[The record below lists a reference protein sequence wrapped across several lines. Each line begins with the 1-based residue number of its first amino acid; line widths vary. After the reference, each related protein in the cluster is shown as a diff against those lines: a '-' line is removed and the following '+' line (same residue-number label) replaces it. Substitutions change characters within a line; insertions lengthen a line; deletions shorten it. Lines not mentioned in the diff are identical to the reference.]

1 MIDAVD
7 SGGYGMLGLYAAQAP
22 AVPDPTPPPRVTSP
36 DAEPVRASQAAPPIQ
51 GQGSGPLPGAQ
62 SGADGSATSGREF
75 GDSGF
80 AQSRQTAVLASL
92 AGAASPASMTGA
104 ATTDGTS
111 AGNIAASSRTLR
123 AYDRAGAST
132 SPTVASGAMVTARA

>member
-1 MIDAVD
+1 MINAVD
-7 SGGYGMLGLYAAQAP
+7 SGGYGTLGLYAAQAP
-22 AVPDPTPPPRVTSP
+22 TVPDPTPPPRTVSL
-36 DAEPVRASQAAPPIQ
+36 DAEPVRASQASLPIQ
-51 GQGSGPLPGAQ
+51 GQGSGPLPGTQ
-62 SGADGSATSGREF
+62 SGADGSATSGRDF

-92 AGAASPASMTGA
+92 AGAASPASTTGA
-104 ATTDGTS
+104 ATADGTS

-132 SPTVASGAMVTARA
+132 SATAAPGAMFTARA

>member
-22 AVPDPTPPPRVTSP
+22 AVPDPTPPPRTVSL
-36 DAEPVRASQAAPPIQ
+36 DAEPVRASQASLPIQ
-51 GQGSGPLPGAQ
+51 GQGSGPLPGTQ

-92 AGAASPASMTGA
+92 AGAASPVSTTGA
-104 ATTDGTS
+104 ATADGAS
-111 AGNIAASSRTLR
+111 AGNAPVSTRTLR

-132 SPTVASGAMVTARA
+132 SPTVASGAMFTARA

>member
-22 AVPDPTPPPRVTSP
+22 AVPDPTPPPRAVNL

-62 SGADGSATSGREF
+62 SGADGSATSGRDF

-92 AGAASPASMTGA
+92 AGAASTASTTG
-104 ATTDGTS
+104 TGTAGGAS
-111 AGNIAASSRTLR
+111 AGTIAANARTLR

-132 SPTVASGAMVTARA
+132 SATVPSGAMFTARA

>member
-62 SGADGSATSGREF
+62 SGADGSATSGRDF

-80 AQSRQTAVLASL
+80 AQSRQTAVLTSL
-92 AGAASPASMTGA
+92 AGASSNASTPGTATAGGGASA
-104 ATTDGTS
+104 
-111 AGNIAASSRTLR
+111 RTLR

-132 SPTVASGAMVTARA
+132 SATVAPGAMFTARA

>member
-22 AVPDPTPPPRVTSP
+22 AVPDPTPPPQATSL
-36 DAEPVRASQAAPPIQ
+36 DAEPVRASQASLPIQ

-62 SGADGSATSGREF
+62 SGADGSATSGRDF

-80 AQSRQTAVLASL
+80 AQSRQTAVLTSL
-92 AGAASPASMTGA
+92 AGAASSPSTTGTGTA
-104 ATTDGTS
+104 EGTS
-111 AGNIAASSRTLR
+111 AGNAAANSRTLR

-132 SPTVASGAMVTARA
+132 SATVASGAMFTARA

>member
-62 SGADGSATSGREF
+62 SGADGSATSGRDF

-80 AQSRQTAVLASL
+80 AQSRQTAVLTSL
-92 AGAASPASMTGA
+92 AGAAATASATG
-104 ATTDGTS
+104 TGTAGGAF
-111 AGNIAASSRTLR
+111 AGNAAASARTLR

-132 SPTVASGAMVTARA
+132 SATVASGVMFRARA

>member
-7 SGGYGMLGLYAAQAP
+7 SGGYGILGLYAAQAP

-62 SGADGSATSGREF
+62 SGADGSATSGRDF

-92 AGAASPASMTGA
+92 ANTASTSLTTGTG
-104 ATTDGTS
+104 TTDGTS
-111 AGNIAASSRTLR
+111 AVSGRTLR

-132 SPTVASGAMVTARA
+132 SATVAPGAMFTARA

>member
-7 SGGYGMLGLYAAQAP
+7 SGGYGTLGLYAAQAP
-22 AVPDPTPPPRVTSP
+22 TVPDPTPPPRTTSL

-62 SGADGSATSGREF
+62 SGADGSATSGRDF

-92 AGAASPASMTGA
+92 AGAASTASATG
-104 ATTDGTS
+104 TGTS
-111 AGNIAASSRTLR
+111 DGVSTGNAAASARTLR

-132 SPTVASGAMVTARA
+132 SATVASGAMFTARA

>member
-7 SGGYGMLGLYAAQAP
+7 SGGYGTLGLYAAQAP

-80 AQSRQTAVLASL
+80 AQSRQTAVLTSL
-92 AGAASPASMTGA
+92 AGAVSTAAATGA
-104 ATTDGTS
+104 APPDGTA
-111 AGNIAASSRTLR
+111 AGNAAASARTLR

-132 SPTVASGAMVTARA
+132 SATVAPGAMFTARA